1 MFDRDSFIAYVG
13 TASGANYAYGLMNIE
28 RLYGADIDAEY
39 AKDGC
44 KALLRKL
51 SELKSKQSDGSTEV
65 GNIRNRISQLKRYI
79 QFKDGGGGERMKIV
93 EQIRECMKDVP
104 LGTHLKRQEII
115 DRVVERFQA
124 NPASIIPSDYCYNMT
139 NKGKTGTVNF
149 FMNAGT
155 GEYEYVGENYV
166 GMGISD
172 VVAQCK
178 KDFAKIW
185 ADENYKWFAV
195 QHFKDTWDIDAQD
208 FASMLADAFSQ
219 ASNLTAGPM
228 YYPYKMICEFAKQDP
243 ETVRSMFKALYNE
256 EIPLEVRYKEF
267 RSSCEYCLKQFRA
280 GKTGEDAEKANNHY
294 QDLRAISVYLSFRFP
309 DVYFLYKYK
318 MYTQFRD
325 LIGFQEEKGKNKSEI
340 WKLENYN
347 RLCNDALK
355 VIEADDELVSLH
367 DSICRGEAECFDDP
381 KHHLLTQTIIYVGSC
396 MTPEPKAEIMRAEPD
411 EETVT
416 TGAYEEASAT
426 DVAKNT
432 ILYGPPGTGKT
443 YHAAV
448 YAVAIIENKPL
459 AAVQSE
465 NYDDVL
471 ERYNAYKDDG
481 LVEFTTFHQSY
492 GYEEFIEGIR
502 PVMNSDADDRNE
514 VEYEIA
520 SGIFKAFC
528 EKAAMPVLR
537 GDEEYGFNSDPV
549 IWKVSLDGTGENK
562 VRSECMEKGH
572 IRLGWDSYGKTV
584 TSETEFQ
591 YGGKQILNAFI
602 NRMRVGDIV
611 LSCFSA
617 TTIDAIGVVT
627 GEYEWHDEYERL
639 KRLRTVRWLVKGIR
653 EDITQINNGS
663 SMTLSTVYRLN
674 ISLNDVVDLLR
685 KYKTAPSYID
695 APKTN
700 HVFIIDEINRGNIS
714 KVFGELITLIEPSK
728 RLGQPE
734 GIAARLP
741 YSNRLFGVP
750 DNVYLIGTM
759 NTADRSIA
767 TIDTAL
773 RRRFQ
778 FKEMQPDPDVLAGI
792 SVEDISIRDMLIRM
806 NQKISALYDREHTI
820 GHAYFIPLKASP
832 TIDALAAIFE
842 HNILP
847 LLQEY
852 FYDDYEKIRLVLGDN
867 NKPDEADQF
876 IVAKSID
883 YADLFGSSD
892 MDMDNSFIYEINRAA
907 FDNIEA
913 YRSI

>member
-1 MFDRDSFIAYVG
+1 MFDRESFVAFVG
-13 TASGANYAYGLMNIE
+13 PASGAAYANGLMNIE

-39 AKDGC
+39 EKDSC
-44 KALLRKL
+44 ESLLRML
-51 SELKSKQSDGSTEV
+51 NELKSKQPEGAAEI

-104 LGTHLKRQEII
+104 LGTQLKRQEII
-115 DRVVERFQA
+115 DLVVERFHT

-139 NKGKTGTVNF
+139 NKGKPGNVNF
-149 FMNAGT
+149 FLSVGI

-178 KDFAKIW
+178 KDFGKIW
-185 ADENYKWFAV
+185 EAENYKWFAV
-195 QHFKDTWDIDAQD
+195 QHFKDTWNIDAED

-219 ASNLTAGPM
+219 ASNLIAGPM

-243 ETVRSMFKALYNE
+243 ETVRSMFRTLYNE
-256 EIPLEVRYKEF
+256 AIPLATRYKEF
-267 RSSCEYCLKQFRA
+267 RSGCDYCLQQFKA
-280 GKTGEDAEKANNHY
+280 TKNEQDSEKANNHY
-294 QDLRAISVYLSFRFP
+294 QDLRAVSVYLSFRYP
-309 DVYFLYKYK
+309 ETYFLYKYK

-325 LIGFQEEKGKNKSEI
+325 LIGFQEEKGKQKSEI

-347 RLCNDALK
+347 RLCNDVLK
-355 VIEADDELVSLH
+355 VIEADGELVSIH
-367 DSICRGEAECFDDP
+367 DDLCRSTGCYKDLT
-381 KHHLLTQTIIYVGSC
+381 HHLLTQTIIYVGSQIISQ
-396 MTPEPKAEIMRAEPD
+396 PKTDVNQTEPD
-411 EETVT
+411 EDADSM
-416 TGAYEEASAT
+416 GAYEESSFT

-443 YHAAV
+443 YNTAV

-459 AAVQSE
+459 AVVRAE
-465 NYDDVL
+465 NYSGVL
-471 ERYNAYKDDG
+471 ERYNEYKDSG
-481 LVEFTTFHQSY
+481 LIEFTTFHQSY

-502 PVMNSDADDRNE
+502 PVMSADADEREE
-514 VEYEIA
+514 VEYEIS
-520 SGIFKAFC
+520 SGVFKAFC
-528 EKAAMPVLR
+528 EKAAKPVLR
-537 GDEEYGFNSDPV
+537 RDEDYGFNPDPV
-549 IWKVSLDGTGENK
+549 VWKVSLAGTGDNK

-572 IRLGWDSYGKTV
+572 IRLGWDSYGETI
-584 TSETEFQ
+584 TSETDFKE
-591 YGGKQILNAFI
+591 GGKQILNAFL
-602 NRMRVGDIV
+602 NKMRIGDV
-611 LSCFSA
+611 VFSCYSA
-617 TTIDAIGVVT
+617 STIDAIGVVT
-627 GEYEWHDEYERL
+627 GEYEWHDEYDHY
-639 KRLRTVRWLVKGIR
+639 KRVRSVNWLVKGIR

-663 SMTLSTVYRLN
+663 SMTLSAVYRLS
-674 ISLNDVVDLLR
+674 ISLNDVVDILR
-685 KYKTAPSYID
+685 KYKATPAYSD

-728 RLGQPE
+728 RLGRPE
-734 GIAARLP
+734 GITARLP
-741 YSNRLFGVP
+741 YSNKLFGVP

-778 FKEMQPDPDVLAGI
+778 FKEMQPDPDVLAGV

-806 NQKISALYDREHTI
+806 NRKISVLYDREHTI
-820 GHAYFIPLKASP
+820 GHAYFIPLKANP
-832 TIDALAAIFE
+832 TIETLASIFE
-842 HNILP
+842 NSILP

-867 NKPDEADQF
+867 NKPDAEDQF

-883 YADLFGSSD
+883 YTDLFGATD
-892 MDMDNSFIYEINRAA
+892 MNLDDSFIYEINRAA